1 MNANNWNTKMAILA
15 AMAFASAG
23 LLATNAAATSNYQV
37 LHSFS
42 GPDGGGPNS
51 LVLASDGFSYG
62 STANGGPPV
71 SGLPDGAGV
80 LFRIDPAGNFATLHT
95 FNATDGYNPAG
106 LVQASDG
113 SFYGTTVSG
122 GQPSGGGAG
131 TLFRI
136 DAAGNLTTLY
146 AFLGGFACCDGA
158 APDGPPIQA
167 TDGKFY
173 GVTFAG
179 GMFRDIDHQGGFGT
193 IYSFDPATSGL
204 TIIHSFNLADGKGFF
219 PNGPLVQG
227 TDGLLYGT
235 TLGGGVV
242 FRVDTAGNYT
252 LLRSVTDSGELLA
265 GLIQATDGFFYSTT
279 DGPPGTVFRV
289 DAVGNY
295 SLINRFDGADGYGLN
310 QPLLQ
315 ASDGFFYGTA
325 PEGGLLDFQ
334 AGDLFR
340 LDSTGNLSV
349 LHSFTQ
355 TDATGGIIPLSRL
368 VQGADGALYGT
379 TAVGGVGGH
388 GTIFRL
394 DQNIPGP
401 VASVAVQP
409 SMVVPGSDATGKVT
423 LTSPAPTG
431 GTVVALGATSF
442 QVTIPATVIVPAG
455 AKTAKFT
462 IQTSATAT
470 AGDVRIYASVGG
482 QGLRTILSILPSAN
496 LTSFIISPDTIRGGD
511 NALGT
516 VTLDGPAPAGGAV
529 ITLARSSNNVKIP
542 VSVTIVAGATE
553 ASFTIQTKH
562 VTRTTNVT
570 MTASY
575 NFVLLSA
582 NLTITP

>member
-1 MNANNWNTKMAILA
+1 
-15 AMAFASAG
+15 MAFASVG

-51 LVLASDGFSYG
+51 LVLASDGFFYG

-80 LFRIDPAGNFATLHT
+80 LFRIDPAGNFSTLHT

-106 LVQASDG
+106 LVQATDG

-146 AFLGGFACCDGA
+146 AFVGGFACCDGA

-379 TAVGGVGGH
+379 TAVSGVGGH
-388 GTIFRL
+388 GGRFC
-394 DQNIPGP
+394 
-401 VASVAVQP
+401 
-409 SMVVPGSDATGKVT
+409 
-423 LTSPAPTG
+423 
-431 GTVVALGATSF
+431 
-442 QVTIPATVIVPAG
+442 
-455 AKTAKFT
+455 
-462 IQTSATAT
+462 
-470 AGDVRIYASVGG
+470 
-482 QGLRTILSILPSAN
+482 
-496 LTSFIISPDTIRGGD
+496 
-511 NALGT
+511 
-516 VTLDGPAPAGGAV
+516 
-529 ITLARSSNNVKIP
+529 
-542 VSVTIVAGATE
+542 
-553 ASFTIQTKH
+553 
-562 VTRTTNVT
+562 
-570 MTASY
+570 
-575 NFVLLSA
+575 
-582 NLTITP
+582 